1 MKIVVLAGGISTE
14 RDVSLCSGRNIYEAL
29 KGNGHD
35 VVLVDLF
42 LGLPEEKEPLD
53 HLFTD
58 DRDWSASVGTIAE
71 DAPDIAHVKALR
83 PNYRSLLG
91 PNVLKLCELSDM
103 VFLALHGENGEDGK
117 IQALFDLMGIR
128 YTGTGHTSSALCM
141 DKNITKQMFR
151 GRNVPTPPGITVQK
165 GKPFRLPESVGYPCM
180 VKTCCGG
187 SSVGVYRVNDASEL
201 EKALDEAFTFEDQAI
216 IERCIIGRE
225 FSIAVIEGEALPI
238 IEIAPISGFY
248 DYKNKYQPGSTIETC
263 PAKLP
268 EETAVRMQ
276 RHAEAA
282 CASVGIEGYARVDFM
297 LDARTGEDYAL
308 EVNTLPGMTPT
319 SLMPQEAQA
328 IGYSFPQLCEW
339 ILNVSMKKYANTER
353 N

>member
-1 MKIVVLAGGISTE
+1 MLFRSVLTLCDMADIV
-14 RDVSLCSGRNIYEAL
+14 
-29 KGNGHD
+29 
-35 VVLVDLF
+35 F
-42 LGLPEEKEPLD
+42 LGL
-53 HLFTD
+53 
-58 DRDWSASVGTIAE
+58 
-71 DAPDIAHVKALR
+71 
-83 PNYRSLLG
+83 
-91 PNVLKLCELSDM
+91 
-103 VFLALHGENGEDGK
+103 HGANGEDGRV
-117 IQALFDLMGIR
+117 QAAFDLMGIP
-128 YTGTGHTSSALCM
+128 YTGTGYLSSALAM
-141 DKNITKQMFR
+141 DKSLSKQLFR
-151 GRNVPTPPGITVQK
+151 MAGIPTPKGITAKNGQQID
-165 GKPFRLPESVGYPCM
+165 PASVPYPCM

-297 LDARTGEDYAL
+297 LDDRTGEDYAL

>member
-35 VVLVDLF
+35 VVLVDLC

-83 PNYRSLLG
+83 PDYRSLLG

-117 IQALFDLMGIR
+117 IQALFDLMGIH
-128 YTGTGHTSSALCM
+128 YTGTGYTSSALCM

-297 LDARTGEDYAL
+297 LDDRTGEDYAL

-339 ILNVSMKKYANTER
+339 ILNVSMKKYESTER

>member
-58 DRDWSASVGTIAE
+58 DRDWAASVGAIAE

-141 DKNITKQMFR
+141 DKNITKQMVPGTECSDTSRYHRSERKTIPSSGKRRLSLHGQNLLRRFFR
-151 GRNVPTPPGITVQK
+151 RC
-165 GKPFRLPESVGYPCM
+165 LPC
-180 VKTCCGG
+180 K
-187 SSVGVYRVNDASEL
+187 
-201 EKALDEAFTFEDQAI
+201 
-216 IERCIIGRE
+216 
-225 FSIAVIEGEALPI
+225 
-238 IEIAPISGFY
+238 
-248 DYKNKYQPGSTIETC
+248 
-263 PAKLP
+263 
-268 EETAVRMQ
+268 
-276 RHAEAA
+276 
-282 CASVGIEGYARVDFM
+282 
-297 LDARTGEDYAL
+297 
-308 EVNTLPGMTPT
+308 
-319 SLMPQEAQA
+319 
-328 IGYSFPQLCEW
+328 
-339 ILNVSMKKYANTER
+339 
-353 N
+353 

>member
-141 DKNITKQMFR
+141 DKNITKQMVPGDGMFR
-151 GRNVPTPPGITVQK
+151 HLPVS
-165 GKPFRLPESVGYPCM
+165 PFRKENHSVFR
-180 VKTCCGG
+180 K
-187 SSVGVYRVNDASEL
+187 
-201 EKALDEAFTFEDQAI
+201 
-216 IERCIIGRE
+216 
-225 FSIAVIEGEALPI
+225 
-238 IEIAPISGFY
+238 
-248 DYKNKYQPGSTIETC
+248 
-263 PAKLP
+263 
-268 EETAVRMQ
+268 
-276 RHAEAA
+276 
-282 CASVGIEGYARVDFM
+282 ASVIPA
-297 LDARTGEDYAL
+297 
-308 EVNTLPGMTPT
+308 
-319 SLMPQEAQA
+319 
-328 IGYSFPQLCEW
+328 
-339 ILNVSMKKYANTER
+339 
-353 N
+353 

>member
-128 YTGTGHTSSALCM
+128 YTGTGYTSSALCM
-141 DKNITKQMFR
+141 DKNITKQMVPGDGMFR
-151 GRNVPTPPGITVQK
+151 HLPVS
-165 GKPFRLPESVGYPCM
+165 PFRKENHSVFR
-180 VKTCCGG
+180 K
-187 SSVGVYRVNDASEL
+187 
-201 EKALDEAFTFEDQAI
+201 
-216 IERCIIGRE
+216 
-225 FSIAVIEGEALPI
+225 
-238 IEIAPISGFY
+238 
-248 DYKNKYQPGSTIETC
+248 
-263 PAKLP
+263 
-268 EETAVRMQ
+268 
-276 RHAEAA
+276 
-282 CASVGIEGYARVDFM
+282 ASVIPAWSKPAAAV
-297 LDARTGEDYAL
+297 
-308 EVNTLPGMTPT
+308 LP
-319 SLMPQEAQA
+319 
-328 IGYSFPQLCEW
+328 
-339 ILNVSMKKYANTER
+339 
-353 N
+353 